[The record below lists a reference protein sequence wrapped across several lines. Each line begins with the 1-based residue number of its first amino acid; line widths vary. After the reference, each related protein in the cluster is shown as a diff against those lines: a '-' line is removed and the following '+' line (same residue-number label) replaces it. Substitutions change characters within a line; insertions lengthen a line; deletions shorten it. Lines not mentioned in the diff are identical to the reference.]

1 MQKPKLRDKQ
11 FFLVVNGPS
20 CGGKSTVTNLLV
32 EEYGNIFQ
40 AKSDAIK
47 WLISDYNASL
57 HREVVHEMTLAT
69 VRTALQSGL
78 SVIKEGALYNS
89 EIYEKIAREFDAD
102 FYAVNVEAPW
112 EVILERF
119 EKRLEAKKAGVKKIA
134 NTDPLR
140 LRELYEM
147 YLDSKTISPLTF
159 DSSKQ
164 SPEEIRDAIVE
175 YLT

>member
-20 CGGKSTVTNLLV
+20 CGGKSTVINLFI

-57 HREVVHEMTLAT
+57 HREIVKEMILAT
-69 VRTALQSGL
+69 VRTALKNGL

-89 EIYEKIAREFDAD
+89 EIYEKIAQEFDVD

-119 EKRLEAKKAGVKKIA
+119 QKRVEAKKAGVKKIA

-140 LRELYEM
+140 LRDLYEM
-147 YLDSKTISPLTF
+147 YLDSKSISPLIF
-159 DSSKQ
+159 DSSKLD
-164 SPEEIRDAIVE
+164 PEEIRDAILE